1 MLLDKR
7 LKKTHFLWFGAL
19 YAPIIGYEI
28 YVQKKIFTT
37 QTGAESDLQNDFNA
51 EKTQLVSFGWSNNSA
66 AIDVKI
72 NGYVLKEKSS
82 LKMLQLSFCCKMDL
96 DSYFV
101 SIAKVFSQKIG
112 AQVSSTQ
119 FLSLEFA
126 LYLYKSTRWLC
137 LEYC

>member
-1 MLLDKR
+1 MKMLLDKH

-72 NGYVLKEKSS
+72 NGYVLKENHH
-82 LKMLQLSFCCKMDL
+82 
-96 DSYFV
+96 
-101 SIAKVFSQKIG
+101 
-112 AQVSSTQ
+112 
-119 FLSLEFA
+119 
-126 LYLYKSTRWLC
+126 
-137 LEYC
+137 